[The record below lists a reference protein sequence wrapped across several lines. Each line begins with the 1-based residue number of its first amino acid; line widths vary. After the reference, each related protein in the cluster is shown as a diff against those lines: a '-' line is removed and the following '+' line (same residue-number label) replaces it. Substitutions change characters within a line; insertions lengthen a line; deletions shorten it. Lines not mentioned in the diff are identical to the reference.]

1 MKCQEVMKKN
11 VHCVTPQTTVAAAAQ
26 KMRDENVG
34 FLPVCDESKKV
45 LGTLTDRDL
54 AIRVVAGSLTSQV
67 PVRDVMTEEVVTC
80 RADDDLKTAQTV
92 MGERKKSRI
101 ICVDER
107 GDLAGVIS
115 LSDLGKYDEST
126 RTLRTMRKVTSREAR
141 A

>member
-1 MKCQEVMKKN
+1 MSGPP
-11 VHCVTPQTTVAAAAQ
+11 VTVSPDTDLATAAK

-45 LGTLTDRDL
+45 VGTLTDRDL

-67 PVRDVMTEEVVTC
+67 PVRDVMTREAVTC

-101 ICVDER
+101 ICVDEK
-107 GDLAGVIS
+107 GDLCGVIS
-115 LSDLGKYDEST
+115 LSDLGKYDQSS
-126 RTLRTMRKVTSREAR
+126 RTARTMRKVTSREAH